1 MSGEMTGENDGA
13 SVRMA
18 GAQIVEKFLAEIG
31 DGLGIEDEE
40 IGLRV
45 DDDAMSL
52 GDRRRDIHLGSGR
65 RFVESGVNFLRHLQ
79 VWFQN
84 ENATAQGG
92 LVSGRARRG
101 VVHNEI
107 GAGSAHFGSHAA
119 RLKDRC
125 LLSRKWKEVFQGAAV
140 FKPPDF

>member
-1 MSGEMTGENDGA
+1 MNRAKTGRLFAMSGEMTSENDGA
-13 SVRMA
+13 SVRVA

-52 GDRRRDIHLGSGR
+52 GDSRRDIHLGGGR
-65 RFVESGVNFLRHLQ
+65 RVVESGVNFLRHLQ

-84 ENATAQGG
+84 ENATTQGG
-92 LVSGRARRG
+92 LVSGMARRG

-107 GAGSAHFGSHAA
+107 GAGVCAL
-119 RLKDRC
+119 R
-125 LLSRKWKEVFQGAAV
+125 
-140 FKPPDF
+140 